1 VIAASSAELHGWI
14 LIGVVA
20 AVLVSALILFERTFT
35 KTLRAEF
42 ASLREDIRMDLGSLR
57 TELGPEFGSVRSEV
71 ELFRTEMVAMREVMD
86 EDFAAIHR
94 YLDNLESNL
103 AALKRHFLDAGP
115 A

>member
-1 VIAASSAELHGWI
+1 
-14 LIGVVA
+14 
-20 AVLVSALILFERTFT
+20 
-35 KTLRAEF
+35 
-42 ASLREDIRMDLGSLR
+42 
-57 TELGPEFGSVRSEV
+57 
-71 ELFRTEMVAMREVMD
+71 MD